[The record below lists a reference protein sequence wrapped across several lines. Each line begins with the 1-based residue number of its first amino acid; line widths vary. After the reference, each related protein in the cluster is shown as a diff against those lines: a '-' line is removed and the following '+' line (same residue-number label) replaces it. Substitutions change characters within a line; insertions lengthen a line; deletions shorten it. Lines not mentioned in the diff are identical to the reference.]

1 MRFADKL
8 DRAIEEAMTGPAGQ
22 GGLPGMGML
31 DAAGTVQMSKQRQ
44 RVRIIDKASEQAVK
58 ALKQIE
64 RVLKAP
70 DYKGD
75 ASFDALAAQI
85 NNMIV
90 GLDRDGNMRR
100 SMTSLLTLP
109 PEASK

>member
-8 DRAIEEAMTGPAGQ
+8 DNAINEALGTGSV
-22 GGLPGMGML
+22 PGMGML
-31 DAAGTVQMSKQRQ
+31 DAYGTVEMSKQRQ
-44 RVRIIDKASEQAVK
+44 RVRIVDKAADQAVK
-58 ALKQIE
+58 ALEQIE

-90 GLDRDGNMRR
+90 GLGKDGNMRR

>member
-8 DRAIEEAMTGPAGQ
+8 DRAIDEATLGGPGV
-22 GGLPGMGML
+22 PGSEML
-31 DAAGTVQMSKQRQ
+31 DAAGTVQMSRQRQ
-44 RVRIIDKASEQAVK
+44 RVKVVDKAADQAVK
-58 ALKQIE
+58 ALEQIE

-70 DYKGD
+70 DYHGD
-75 ASFDALAAQI
+75 AAFDALAAQI

-90 GLDRDGNMRR
+90 GLGRDGNMRR

-109 PEASK
+109 PKISSPNK